1 MTTHTVYAPEPEAKG
16 ELGRVMFHNGT
27 ATMDSDQHAAELR
40 YCKGAGY
47 TIDPPWPTEEEEA
60 VTPVPEIPNRS
71 ASAAAWR
78 GFAVSQ
84 GGMSREDAE
93 SLSRDD
99 LAAHF
104 TGGTETP

>member
-1 MTTHTVYAPEPEAKG
+1 MHTHTVYAPDPEANG
-16 ELGRVMFHNGT
+16 EVARGKCQNVT

-47 TIDPPWPTEEEEA
+47 TIDPPWPTQEEEA
-60 VTPVPEIPNRS
+60 VAPVPEIRNRS